1 MKSKENSSTLLSI
14 AKMKCPHCHEGN
26 LFSSPNLYNF
36 NQTLVMPENCDKC
49 GQNFE
54 LETGFWTG
62 AMYIGYAIVVAIV
75 VTFFIGF
82 MVLFPM
88 PAGEVVLITLAFV
101 VAVYPFILRYARV
114 LYIYIF
120 VNYQSDAIEKFR
132 ESN

>member
-1 MKSKENSSTLLSI
+1 MKSKENSSRLLSI